1 MSRTIARGNRA
12 RAGVAV
18 FAALAT
24 AALSACAPSSSGS
37 GGAAAGQPLPSVT
50 VEDAASFDL
59 NALIAAAKKEG
70 SVLVYD
76 GSGDVKDMAKEFE
89 KKYGIKAEG
98 VKSKA
103 AATAEKMTREA
114 QAKNVTIDVSL
125 FEDGP
130 MLVSQLLPQKI
141 VKTWIPPDLAEN
153 IDEADRNPL
162 VMISKGYVF
171 LYNPR
176 LSPDGCP
183 VKNIW
188 ELTDPKWKGKVMMQ
202 DPLGKGIFIQWFTQ
216 MSEKGADKMAAAYE
230 KLGKGKL
237 KTDEKDAVHAWVK
250 GIAKNDP
257 VLTGEDE
264 DVAAGVSAPNQS
276 QVKIGLLSTA
286 KFRDIEEKKYDMRV
300 CEGLQPWSGFMYPK
314 YATIATGSKHP
325 NAAKLFVHFAMTK
338 EGFSLEAGSGGM
350 SGNKEVGQ
358 SPNTPPGLTDWPSEL
373 YRFSPES
380 LPADF
385 RARQEMQ
392 DFWRVNHS

>member
-1 MSRTIARGNRA
+1 MQRGPL
-12 RAGVAV
+12 AGAV
-18 FAALAT
+18 VITALAT
-24 AALSACAPSSSGS
+24 AALGACAPSSGGRAGS
-37 GGAAAGQPLPSVT
+37 GEPLPSVT

-59 NALIAAAKKEG
+59 DALIAAAKKEG
-70 SVLVYD
+70 SVLAYD
-76 GSGDVKDMAKEFE
+76 GSGDVKDVAEAFE

-98 VKSKA
+98 VKSKS

-114 QAKNVTIDVSL
+114 QAENVTIDVAL

-153 IDEADRNPL
+153 IEEQNRNPL

-171 LYNPR
+171 LYNPK

-188 ELTDPKWKGKVMMQ
+188 ELTDPEWKGRVMMQ
-202 DPLGKGIFIQWFTQ
+202 DPMGKGIFIQWFTQ
-216 MSEKGADKMAAAYE
+216 MSERGSDTLAAAYD

-237 KTDEKDAVHAWVK
+237 ETEEKDAAHEWVK
-250 GIAKNDP
+250 LLAKNDP

-286 KFRDIEEKKYDMRV
+286 KFRNIDQKNYDMRV
-300 CEGLQPWSGFMYPK
+300 CEGLVPWSGFMYPK
-314 YATIATGSKHP
+314 YAVIATGSEHP
-325 NAAKLFVHFAMTK
+325 NAAKLFVHFVMTE
-338 EGFSLEAGSGGM
+338 EGFGLESGSGGV
-350 SGNKEVGQ
+350 SGNKTVGQ
-358 SPNTPPGLTDWPSEL
+358 SPNTPPGLTDWPKEL
-373 YRFSPES
+373 YQFSPES
-380 LPADF
+380 LIADF
-385 RARQEMQ
+385 RARQGMK
-392 DFWRVNHS
+392 DFWHINHS

>member
-1 MSRTIARGNRA
+1 
-12 RAGVAV
+12 
-18 FAALAT
+18 
-24 AALSACAPSSSGS
+24 
-37 GGAAAGQPLPSVT
+37 
-50 VEDAASFDL
+50 
-59 NALIAAAKKEG
+59 
-70 SVLVYD
+70 
-76 GSGDVKDMAKEFE
+76 MAKEFE

-114 QAKNVTIDVSL
+114 QAKNVTIDAAL

-153 IDEADRNPL
+153 IDARDRNPL

-171 LYNPR
+171 LYNPK
-176 LSPDGCP
+176 LNPDGCP

-188 ELTDPKWKGKVMMQ
+188 ELTEPRWKGKVMMQ

-216 MSEKGADKMAAAYE
+216 MSEKGADKMAAAYG
-230 KLGKGKL
+230 KLGKGEL

-250 GIAKNDP
+250 GLAKNDP

-264 DVAAGVSAPNQS
+264 DVAAGVSAPNQKVS
-276 QVKIGLLSTA
+276 KIGLLSTA
-286 KFRDIEEKKYDMRV
+286 KFRDIDEKKYDMKV
-300 CEGLQPWSGFMYPK
+300 CEGLAPWSGFMYPK
-314 YATIATGSKHP
+314 YAVIASGSEHP
-325 NAAKLFVHFAMTK
+325 NAAKLFVHFALTK
-338 EGFSLEAGSGGM
+338 EGFDLEAGSGGV

-358 SPNTPPGLTDWPSEL
+358 SPNTPPGLTNWGEEL

>member
-1 MSRTIARGNRA
+1 MIRIIPRGHRA

-18 FAALAT
+18 LAALAT
-24 AALSACAPSSSGS
+24 AALGACAPSSSGKE
-37 GGAAAGQPLPSVT
+37 GAGEPLPTVT

-59 NALIAAAKKEG
+59 QALIAAAKKEG

-98 VKSKA
+98 VKSKS

-114 QAKNVTIDVSL
+114 QAKNVTIDVTL

-141 VKTWIPPDLAEN
+141 VKTWIPPDLAAN
-153 IDEADRNPL
+153 IEEKDRNPL

-171 LYNPR
+171 LYNPK

-183 VKNIW
+183 VKNMW

-216 MSEKGADKMAAAYE
+216 MSEQGTDKLAAAYE

-250 GIAKNDP
+250 RLANNDP

-264 DVAAGVSAPNQS
+264 DVAAGISAPNQT

-286 KFRDIEEKKYDMRV
+286 KFRNIEQKKYDMRV
-300 CEGLQPWSGFMYPK
+300 CEGLTPWSGFMYPK
-314 YATIATGSKHP
+314 YAVIATGSKHP
-325 NAAKLFVHFAMTK
+325 NAAKLFVHFAMT
-338 EGFSLEAGSGGM
+338 EAGFSLEAGSGGV
-350 SGNKEVGQ
+350 SGNKSVGQ
-358 SPNTPPGLTDWPSEL
+358 SPNTPPGLTDWLTEL

-385 RARQEMQ
+385 RARQGMQ

>member
-1 MSRTIARGNRA
+1 
-12 RAGVAV
+12 
-18 FAALAT
+18 
-24 AALSACAPSSSGS
+24 
-37 GGAAAGQPLPSVT
+37 
-50 VEDAASFDL
+50 
-59 NALIAAAKKEG
+59 
-70 SVLVYD
+70 
-76 GSGDVKDMAKEFE
+76 
-89 KKYGIKAEG
+89 
-98 VKSKA
+98 
-103 AATAEKMTREA
+103 
-114 QAKNVTIDVSL
+114 
-125 FEDGP
+125 
-130 MLVSQLLPQKI
+130 
-141 VKTWIPPDLAEN
+141 
-153 IDEADRNPL
+153 
-162 VMISKGYVF
+162 
-171 LYNPR
+171 
-176 LSPDGCP
+176 
-183 VKNIW
+183 
-188 ELTDPKWKGKVMMQ
+188 
-202 DPLGKGIFIQWFTQ
+202 
-216 MSEKGADKMAAAYE
+216 
-230 KLGKGKL
+230 
-237 KTDEKDAVHAWVK
+237 VK

-392 DFWRVNHS
+392 DFWRVNHAAPPPPGGRGRGPPGSTLGGIVHGGRRPRTAGVTRPARALPVTRASA